1 MDNLTDPIQET
12 RQFYGLNTENSYEQ
26 LQTFELS
33 PNEFTA
39 KDEKI
44 GLLDLEVDPYEYLTI
59 EKYDDST
66 YISTE
71 GLTHPACEDKTTCKR
86 LPKTRA

>member
-12 RQFYGLNTENSYEQ
+12 RQFYGLNAEFNYEQ
-26 LQTFELS
+26 VLTFELS

-44 GLLDLEVDPYEYLTI
+44 GLLDVEVDPYEYLTI

-66 YISTE
+66 SISTE
-71 GLTHPACEDKTTCKR
+71 GLIHPECIANTTC
-86 LPKTRA
+86 

>member
-12 RQFYGLNTENSYEQ
+12 RQFYGLNAATNYEQ

-39 KDEKI
+39 NDEMV
-44 GLLDLEVDPYEYLTI
+44 GLYEEEVEPYEYLTI
-59 EKYDDST
+59 EKQEEST
-66 YISTE
+66 VQSTE
-71 GLTHPACEDKTTCKR
+71 GVKYNATCEKNCIY
-86 LPKTRA
+86 LPKTRT